1 MVGIIIPKNIAFQK
15 IALNARS
22 TGLTSSYTPLGAE
35 T

>member
-15 IALNARS
+15 IALNAKS
-22 TGLTSSYTPLGAE
+22 TAVTYYYTPSGVG

>member
-15 IALNARS
+15 IALNIKSA
-22 TGLTSSYTPLGAE
+22 GVTSYSFQVVE